1 MYRHLTDD
9 ELERLLYVEPKNEEA
24 LREKQRREARL
35 P

>member
-9 ELERLLYVEPKNEEA
+9 ELERLLYVEPDNANA
-24 LREKQRREARL
+24 LAEKQRREDGR